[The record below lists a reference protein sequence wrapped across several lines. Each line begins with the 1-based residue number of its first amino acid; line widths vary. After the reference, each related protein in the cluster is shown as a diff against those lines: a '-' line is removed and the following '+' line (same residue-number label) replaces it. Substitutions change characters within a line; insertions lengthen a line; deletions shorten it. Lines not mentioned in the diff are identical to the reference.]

1 MAKLQKISVP
11 EVPEDKNSLKNYE
24 FGRLIKLNQGIT
36 TLFKYLLYS
45 DVDLSHQDKENL
57 SIVLNLQSDAQNEIK
72 LRIPGVNDNDG
83 YIHW

>member
-11 EVPEDKNSLKNYE
+11 EVPEDKDSLKNYE
-24 FGRLIKLNQGIT
+24 LGRLIKLNQGIT
-36 TLFKYLLYS
+36 TLLKYLLYS
-45 DVDLSHQDKENL
+45 DIDLSDQDKDNI
-57 SIVLNLQSDAQNEIK
+57 SIVLTLQSDAQNEIR